1 MKKTLLLSIAMIIL
15 TLVIMSAM
23 TWLNVGAQSL
33 VRYYAKIVKYPT
45 LAYPEPVLAG
55 GNMTVRI
62 VLPNTTEP
70 TGFTLKLYNEYNTY
84 DLNFASD
91 VNKIKAIYSSL
102 WKAWVVNF
110 TVNKD
115 VKPGFYNYEIKFTA
129 GGKNYDIVM
138 PHAIWVLKSWP
149 HVLKILVT
157 GDTKTPAGWPY
168 WSEMVSEANLIHPN
182 LFIFDG
188 DEVDRPTMSSAWRLF
203 MEGWLSLNIPSYAVI
218 GNHEYSMANVAHIWD
233 QIMGYRNYS
242 VTIGKFLII
251 GLNSGFTGWIPMNQL
266 KWAENILKHNPDKVK
281 IMVWH
286 HPLFGY
292 KIRDDKIA
300 VIKVNSTNDFDKLFK
315 EGYIYG
321 SWSNHEAE
329 AKYLFTIILKYG
341 VHLLFTAHTH
351 TDINNMVIYNG
362 SKYYFITMSGVP
374 YDVRAGDKRG
384 FRLFY
389 IYDNGTFT
397 ANTLTY
403 PPGTPLNHYPNSIW
417 IDSGEGSI
425 PYILGYL
432 DYYYTPANDGTHH
445 AVSFKA
451 VNHLNMTF
459 HNIFIQF
466 KLPKDIPIS
475 KYKIVPKPKNY
486 TVINGL
492 KYYFV
497 RINGVDLKP
506 NTEVTYTIYAIPDK
520 DVPKI
525 ESVEITNPAGT
536 NWFRITTKATDNGWG
551 VKDISITYNNGNGW
565 KPVKIVDINTWD
577 SNHSGAASYNF
588 WIKGLKNGAKVNVT
602 VTDFAGHT
610 TSKLYVYNSNK
621 GLIPATAMQTTTT
634 TSITSSS
641 MTTTTYATST
651 TSSTTSSPS
660 PTTTYTTTTTSSTT
674 TTQTTTTAT
683 TTTITT
689 QTTTS
694 APTPHTSISSTSF
707 VTQIPSYYGLATYYL
722 IGAVIALIVVV
733 GALVAYS
740 MKKK

>member
-1 MKKTLLLSIAMIIL
+1 MKKALLVPIASVIL
-15 TLVIMSAM
+15 ALVIMSAM
-23 TWLNVGAQSL
+23 TSLNVGAQSL
-33 VRYYAKIVKYPT
+33 VRFYAQVVKYPT
-45 LAYPEPVLAG
+45 LAYPEPVVAG

-62 VLPNTTEP
+62 ILSNTTEP
-70 TGFTLKLYNEYNTY
+70 TGFTLRLYNDYNTY

-91 VNKIKAIYSSL
+91 VNKIKATYSPL
-102 WKAWVVNF
+102 WGAWIVNF
-110 TVNKD
+110 TIGKD
-115 VKPGFYNYEIKFTA
+115 IKPGFYSYEIKFTA

-138 PHAIWVLKSWP
+138 PHAVWVLKSWP
-149 HVLKILVT
+149 HALKILVT
-157 GDTKTPAGWPY
+157 GDTKTPAGRPY
-168 WSEMVSEANLIHPN
+168 WFEMVEEANLVHPD

-188 DEVDRPTMSSAWRLF
+188 DEVDRPTMSSAWKYF

-218 GNHEYSMANVAHIWD
+218 GNHEFSQANVAHIWD
-233 QIMGYRNYS
+233 QIMGYRNYT

-251 GLNSGFTGWIPMNQL
+251 GLNSGFTGWIPMDQL
-266 KWAENILKHNPDKVK
+266 KWAENVLKHNPDKVK

-321 SWSNHEAE
+321 SWSDHEAE
-329 AKYLFTIILKYG
+329 AKYLFTMILKYG
-341 VHLLFTAHTH
+341 VHLVFTAHTH

-403 PPGTPLNHYPNSIW
+403 PPGAPLNQYPNSIW
-417 IDSGEGSI
+417 IDSGEGVI

-432 DYYYTPANDGTHH
+432 DYYYTPANDGAHH

-451 VNHLNMTF
+451 INHLNMTF

-466 KLPKDIPIS
+466 KLPKDTPIN
-475 KYKIVPKPKNY
+475 KYKITPQPKNY
-486 TVINGL
+486 TIIEGS

-506 NTEVTYTIYAIPDK
+506 NSEVTYTIYSTQDK
-520 DVPKI
+520 DKPKI
-525 ESVEITNPAGT
+525 ADVELTNPTGSK
-536 NWFRITTKATDNGWG
+536 WFKVVATATDNGWG
-551 VKDISITYNNGNGW
+551 VKDISLTYNKGNGW
-565 KPVKIVDINTWD
+565 EPVKIVDINTWD
-577 SNHSGAASYNF
+577 SNHNGAASYTF
-588 WIKGLKNGAKVNVT
+588 WIKGLTNGAKVNIT

-610 TSKLYVYNSNK
+610 TSKLYIYSSSK
-621 GLIPATAMQTTTT
+621 GLVPATATQT
-634 TSITSSS
+634 
-641 MTTTTYATST
+641 
-651 TSSTTSSPS
+651 TTSSPS
-660 PTTTYTTTTTSSTT
+660 PTTTYTTTSTTTSSTT
-674 TTQTTTTAT
+674 TT
-683 TTTITT
+683 
-689 QTTTS
+689 
-694 APTPHTSISSTSF
+694 TSF
-707 VTQIPSYYGLATYYL
+707 ATQVPSYGLTTYYL
-722 IGAVIALIVVV
+722 IGAIIALVVVV
-733 GALVAYS
+733 GGIVAYL